1 MMKQKRFLFI
11 CVVTLLTLGAIWFAF
26 GGNGVNGTKSAI
38 AAETEGGDGKPVEPW
53 TVRCQEEPKYC
64 EIVQRLVMKES
75 GQRFAE
81 IAIGYPPSEKTARGV
96 MILPLGV
103 LLEDGVKMTI
113 DDGKPYKF
121 NFRYCSADGCVAV
134 VTLNDKVVG
143 QLKKGNQAVLQF
155 KNLKGQN
162 INLPI
167 TLKGFTDAISEVD

>member
-1 MMKQKRFLFI
+1 MMIKKKLLYI
-11 CVVTLLTLGAIWFAF
+11 CVATLLSLGAVWFAV
-26 GGNGVNGTKSAI
+26 GEQGVSGTKSAI
-38 AAETEGGDGKPVEPW
+38 AAETEGGNGKPVDPW

-103 LLEDGVKMTI
+103 LLEEGVKMTI

-121 NFRYCSADGCVAV
+121 NFRYCSADGCIAV
-134 VTLNDKVVG
+134 VVLNDKVIG

-167 TLKGFTDAISEVD
+167 TLKGFTSAIGEVD